1 VELARRTVLLTGAAG
16 GIGVATARRL
26 AAAGSRLA
34 LVDIDRDRLEALR
47 EEIGEGA
54 IALPA
59 DMTDLRQMDDAVA
72 ATRDRFG
79 SLSVVVANA
88 AMDAI
93 APISEIEPAVF
104 DRVVEVNLMGT
115 FRTVRAALA
124 AVRDERGHVLIIN
137 SARSSR
143 RRSRR
148 RMPRARRALR
158 PSPTVF
164 IKSCAVRAPRLASST
179 SGRSTP
185 STSAPAWRTR

>member
-164 IKSCAVRAPRLASST
+164 V
-179 SGRSTP
+179 
-185 STSAPAWRTR
+185 